1 MKTVTKLFNWKT
13 FQKMNQLT
21 EDLCLYKKFYCRE
34 LSAITSKL
42 CACIF
47 CLYLAQ
53 ISVESLQDIWS
64 FDSIYIC
71 RYLHAFEDFYRKLG
85 STMGTISRPGRNR
98 HDSGRSILNFRGRE
112 KEALAR
118 EVIAKEAAKE
128 LEKVCTRDNP
138 K

>member
-1 MKTVTKLFNWKT
+1 MYFIVCHDIEFLMIWYDT
-13 FQKMNQLT
+13 
-21 EDLCLYKKFYCRE
+21 DLE
-34 LSAITSKL
+34 
-42 CACIF
+42 CIM
-47 CLYLAQ
+47 Y
-53 ISVESLQDIWS
+53 S
-64 FDSIYIC
+64 SIDIC

-128 LEKVCTRDNP
+128 LEKVCIINQGIS
-138 K
+138 